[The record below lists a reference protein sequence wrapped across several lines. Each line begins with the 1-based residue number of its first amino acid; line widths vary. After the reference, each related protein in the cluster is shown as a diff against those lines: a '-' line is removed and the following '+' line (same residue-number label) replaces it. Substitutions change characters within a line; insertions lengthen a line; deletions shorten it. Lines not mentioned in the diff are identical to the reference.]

1 MSQLLDLSRPFPNR
15 VIHDNPSG
23 YGSYVAHHL
32 YVQRLLMH
40 LGPYSFELV
49 EVVRGSAPGKRDKK
63 DDPEPSPLLSVIVGV
78 VMRLTVE
85 IDGMVVRIEEV
96 GDCESPSNWPHD
108 GARLKDAMS
117 DSLKRCCARIGLGTH
132 LYSKGDEYVLFAKLK
147 EQVAEPDE
155 REIVATADVTLLE
168 DDPGRPFQ

>member
-40 LGPYSFELV
+40 VGPYSFELV
-49 EVVRGSAPGKRDKK
+49 EVIRGAAPADRKAEDQT
-63 DDPEPSPLLSVIVGV
+63 PLEGVIVGV
-78 VMRLTVE
+78 VMRLTAE

-96 GDCESPSNWPHD
+96 GDCEQPSNWPHD

-117 DSLKRCCARIGLGTH
+117 DALKRCCARIGLGTH
-132 LYSKGDEYVLFAKLK
+132 LYAKTDDEYVLYRKLK
-147 EQVAEPDE
+147 EQMVEHDPVEDFDREP
-155 REIVATADVTLLE
+155 
-168 DDPGRPFQ
+168 

>member
-32 YVQRLLMH
+32 FAQRLLMH

-49 EVVRGSAPGKRDKK
+49 EIIRGSAPADKK
-63 DDPEPSPLLSVIVGV
+63 ADDQTPLENVIVGV

-85 IDGMVVRIEEV
+85 IDGAMVRIEEV
-96 GDCESPSNWPHD
+96 GDCEIPSNWMHD
-108 GARLKDAMS
+108 GARLKDAIS
-117 DSLKRCCARIGLGTH
+117 DALKRCCVRIGLGTH
-132 LYSKGDEYVLFAKLK
+132 LYAKSEDEYVLYRKLK
-147 EQVAEPDE
+147 EQLVEEDD

>member
-1 MSQLLDLSRPFPNR
+1 MPFPNR

-49 EVVRGSAPGKRDKK
+49 ETIRGAAPAKEK
-63 DDPEPSPLLSVIVGV
+63 DAAPLEGVIVGV

-85 IDGMVVRIEEV
+85 IDGQMVRIEEV

-117 DSLKRCCARIGLGTH
+117 DALKRCCARIGLGTH
-132 LYSKGDEYVLFAKLK
+132 LYAKNDEEYVLYRKLK
-147 EQVAEPDE
+147 EQLTDGVTRPVTD
-155 REIVATADVTLLE
+155 TADPTLLDE
-168 DDPGRPFQ
+168 GRPFTEDE